1 MVDYT
6 RQIKTATQAASK
18 TPVVQP
24 PSASLAGDIVN
35 AVGTGLQFFSQQQA
49 REDLQNL
56 TQAQA
61 SQEEMLAQAD
71 VAQKNRISKG
81 ILDYRNHMQEV
92 SMNPSISKGQVFAKE
107 REYWSKRDYSSS
119 ERESITRGTHTL
131 TKKTSF
137 DIAEEADKN
146 QEEYKVTLMQGHA
159 YASQVLGIPKEELNT
174 ATPEQLE
181 GWSGQASLFDT
192 EMQFYKK
199 KAEVSSQ
206 KTEPVVQAAMLVQR
220 QKTEVKLNRIQEAYR
235 NGDVDLG
242 RELGDEL
249 RNDIYLV
256 AQNGPT
262 AIKNMV
268 GERFYDSSLVNTY
281 SANLMAILDDPSVRD
296 MLSGKTVD
304 ENTVRRARMAINVP
318 MSNRFIKL
326 TNKYASGDKMSG
338 EDVQSLRDT
347 ADYFSN
353 KDISGAQFQDTL
365 ETAMQNALLD
375 KGVDLPTAPTA
386 TNTNNSDSTP
396 KDPPASEMGMLDSI
410 FELVNNAPS
419 AISRYTSSVTEFVR
433 GTQKGVFED
442 KLEKGKEITNKDAEF
457 LFESLSHGL
466 DGTTQQRGK
475 GASKANLQASLD
487 VLSREDYETVIKPIV
502 EKQIQSGIDPS
513 DVLVRSLQNHIKNN
527 FANAYRPLMG
537 LATSGQALS
546 SGTGISIDKSR
557 PSFLAVTGRQT
568 YNLRDEVEL
577 RNEGGQLTFGF
588 KAGTLGQHTDI
599 VKIAKMRELKNIL
612 PVVNKF
618 ITAMANVNGV
628 DKKGVADEVMYLL
641 ASGDLNIPIRS
652 LNVDTD

>member
-119 ERESITRGTHTL
+119 ERESITRGTNTL
-131 TKKTSF
+131 TKETMF

-146 QEEYKVTLMQGHA
+146 QEEYKATLMQGHA

-235 NGDVDLG
+235 DGDVDLG
-242 RELGDEL
+242 RALGDEL

-256 AQNGPT
+256 AQNAPT

-304 ENTVRRARMAINVP
+304 ENTVRRARMAISVP

-326 TNKYASGDKMSG
+326 TNKFASGDKMSG
-338 EDVQSLRDT
+338 EEVQSLKDT

-375 KGVDLPTAPTA
+375 K
-386 TNTNNSDSTP
+386 NTNNSDSTP
-396 KDPPASEMGMLDSI
+396 KDPPASEMGMLGSI

-419 AISRYTSSVTEFVR
+419 VINRYASSVTEFVR

-487 VLSREDYETVIKPIV
+487 VLSREDYGTVIKPIV

-537 LATSGQALS
+537 LSTSGQALS

-557 PSFLAVTGRQT
+557 PSLRAVTGRQT

-588 KAGTLGQHTDI
+588 KAGTLGQHTDSF
-599 VKIAKMRELKNIL
+599 KIAKMRELKNIL

-641 ASGDLNIPIRS
+641 ASGDLNIPIQS